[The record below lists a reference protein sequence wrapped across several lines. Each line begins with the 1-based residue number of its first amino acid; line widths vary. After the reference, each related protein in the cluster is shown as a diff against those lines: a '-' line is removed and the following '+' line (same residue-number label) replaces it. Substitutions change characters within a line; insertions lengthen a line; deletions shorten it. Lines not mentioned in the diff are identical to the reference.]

1 MQKKDSADGSTDA
14 AAATKDSGHA
24 TTSHST
30 STTATTTTTTPIM
43 PPTTHLLSR
52 IQKSP
57 AGKATKATKAR
68 RAPTLKATQPPFGE
82 TSFADGA
89 SYSYA
94 SGAKYGLVFGEFE
107 FHDLVKTCKTF
118 PRRTTQW
125 KKPKLTLHASYGKK
139 PYKFAGGNP
148 WMGLIQNAPPAVKT
162 LARIFAAYI
171 DTDLPD
177 YKFTDDTD
185 LHINYYQDG
194 KAGLA
199 QHKDA
204 GLGPH
209 DIVVS
214 ITITHNPDPNGSTA
228 RELRIS
234 RDQHGKEIVA
244 RCLLG
249 SNTIFCMKG
258 PQFQTH
264 FFHGIPKSSA
274 KAQEN
279 LQRINATV
287 RLSPRLP
294 PRARRN
300 AVHTPPP
307 PTPTPP
313 HP

>member
-1 MQKKDSADGSTDA
+1 AKKKA
-14 AAATKDSGHA
+14 ASKKKEHAATTD
-24 TTSHST
+24 
-30 STTATTTTTTPIM
+30 
-43 PPTTHLLSR
+43 LLGPFK
-52 IQKSP
+52 KSP
-57 AGKATKATKAR
+57 AGKATKASKAR
-68 RAPTLKATQPPFGE
+68 RAPTIKATPPPFGE

-118 PRRTTQW
+118 PRGMTRFL
-125 KKPKLTLHASYGKK
+125 KPKLTLHASYGEK

-148 WMGLIQNAPPAVKT
+148 WMGLIQNAPPVVKT

-171 DTDLPD
+171 NTNLPD
-177 YKFTDDTD
+177 YEFRKDTD

-199 QHKDA
+199 QHKDE

-234 RDQHGKEIVA
+234 RDQQGKEIVA

-249 SNTIFCMKG
+249 NNTIFCMKG
-258 PQFQTH
+258 SQFQTH

-274 KAQEN
+274 RANEN
-279 LQRINATV
+279 LQRVNATV
-287 RLSPRLP
+287 RVSRRLP

-300 AVHTPPP
+300 AVH
-307 PTPTPP
+307 
-313 HP
+313 